1 MSDTPTTSE
10 PRTTIDLTEFST
22 ESLECF
28 EQYGIN
34 AAERLNQYSMSL
46 EDALVE
52 AVNKN
57 KDLNQQNGRL
67 RKEIKDLEDKLKAYE
82 NPS

>member
-1 MSDTPTTSE
+1 MSENPTNGE
-10 PRTTIDLTEFST
+10 PRTTINLTEFST

-67 RKEIKDLEDKLKAYE
+67 RKEIKELEDKLKTYE

>member
-1 MSDTPTTSE
+1 MSDTPTNSK

-22 ESLECF
+22 ESLECL

-46 EDALVE
+46 EDALIE
-52 AVNKN
+52 AVSKN
-57 KDLNQQNGRL
+57 KDLNQQNARL
-67 RKEIKDLEDKLKAYE
+67 RKEIKDLEDKLKSYE